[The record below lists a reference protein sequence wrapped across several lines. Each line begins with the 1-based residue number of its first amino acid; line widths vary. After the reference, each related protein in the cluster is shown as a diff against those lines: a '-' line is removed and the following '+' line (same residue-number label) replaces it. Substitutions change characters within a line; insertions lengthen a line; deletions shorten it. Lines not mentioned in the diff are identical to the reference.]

1 MLLSDFIK
9 RPAKQ
14 TAKRTPAPKQQKSAP
29 QRRKLPPHLDFLL
42 QRNIAIEDKVAGR
55 ITDLLRGVDLFA
67 GAGGFTIG
75 ALNAGCDISLAI
87 DLNPDAVQTARRAGH
102 RAERMDVRELDQT
115 EAALFGVEVL
125 IGGPPCQPFSSA
137 GKRGGEYDPREG
149 IKLFVNA
156 IDTVQPRRFVFENVK
171 DFLAPKFKE
180 YRDKIMDELGKRFK
194 HIGVWVLNAKDFGVP
209 QDRVRVFV
217 WGADKPLQPP
227 IPTHGPLAGK
237 PYKTVRQALPG
248 FDAPAILSRMTT
260 ARSRSIDLPSPCVTT
275 RGTLYTAARQGL
287 LYGTDRTPGRRMQPA
302 ELSALQ
308 GFPGTFEF
316 TGNLGSRHLQVGNA
330 VPPALGEAVMGA
342 MLAGVVANRMSPQKV
357 LDALK
362 RENPQ
367 AFLLEP
373 RKVLDHALVGVT
385 NVGPNATGSMVAVY
399 DRDRLLDAL
408 VDDAVGRDAGGDER
422 EEAWYEA
429 QAYLDNI
436 ESGFYDSSKPYP
448 WIRRADPD
456 AEEQYAED

>member
-1 MLLSDFIK
+1 MLLSHFIK

-14 TAKRTPAPKQQKSAP
+14 TAKRTPAPQQKPAP
-29 QRRKLPPHLDFLL
+29 QQRIPAAQRKPVAQPRA
-42 QRNIAIEDKVAGR
+42 QAGR
-55 ITDLLRGVDLFA
+55 VTDLLRGVDLFA

-75 ALNAGCDISLAI
+75 ALNAGCSISLAA
-87 DLNPDAVQTARRAGH
+87 DLNYDAVQTAKRAGH
-102 RAERMDVRELDQT
+102 RAELMDVRDLDQT
-115 EAALFGVEVL
+115 ESALFGVEVL

-137 GKRGGEYDPREG
+137 GKRRGEFDPREG
-149 IKLFVNA
+149 IKLFVEA
-156 IDTVQPRRFVFENVK
+156 IDAVQPRRFVFENVK

-180 YRDKIMDELGKRFK
+180 YRDKIMDELGQRFK

-217 WGADKPLQPP
+217 WGADQPLQPP

-237 PYKTVRQALPG
+237 PYKTARQALPG

-316 TGNLGSRHLQVGNA
+316 TGNLGSRHRQVGNA
-330 VPPALGEAVMGA
+330 VPPPLGEAVMRA
-342 MLAGVVANRMSPQKV
+342 MLAGVVASRLSPQKV

-373 RKVLDHALVGVT
+373 RKVLDRALVGVT

-399 DRDRLLDAL
+399 DRDRLLDS
-408 VDDAVGRDAGGDER
+408 VT
-422 EEAWYEA
+422 
-429 QAYLDNI
+429 DNC
-436 ESGFYDSSKPYP
+436 PH
-448 WIRRADPD
+448 
-456 AEEQYAED
+456 